1 MTKIFDDVPARMSLE
16 DDKKVNEVLPQ
27 FDNEMWF
34 LSILDSKQVVA
45 VQLAYTYAK
54 MNWPDV
60 AGAEYKTIYTLSELL
75 RQIDVEIETDD
86 ND

>member
-1 MTKIFDDVPARMSLE
+1 MTKIIDDVPARMSLE

-54 MNWPDV
+54 MGWPDV
-60 AGAEYKTIYTLSELL
+60 AGAEYKALYTLSEIL
-75 RQIDVEIETDD
+75 RQIDVEIETDG

>member
-1 MTKIFDDVPARMSLE
+1 MMDNVPARMSLE
-16 DDKKVNEVLPQ
+16 DDKRANEVLPQ

-54 MNWPDV
+54 MGWPDV
-60 AGAEYKTIYTLSELL
+60 AGAEYKALYTLSEIL

>member
-1 MTKIFDDVPARMSLE
+1 MMDNVPARMSLE
-16 DDKKVNEVLPQ
+16 DDKRANEVLPQ

-60 AGAEYKTIYTLSELL
+60 AGAEYKALYTLSEIL
-75 RQIDVEIETDD
+75 RQTDVEIETDD

>member
-1 MTKIFDDVPARMSLE
+1 MMDNVPARMSLE
-16 DDKKVNEVLPQ
+16 DDKRANEVLPQ

-60 AGAEYKTIYTLSELL
+60 AGAEYKALYTLSEIL

>member
-1 MTKIFDDVPARMSLE
+1 MMDNVPARMSLE
-16 DDKKVNEVLPQ
+16 DDKRANEVLPQ

-54 MNWPDV
+54 INWPDV
-60 AGAEYKTIYTLSELL
+60 AGAEYKALYTLSEIL

>member
-34 LSILDSKQVVA
+34 LSLLDSKQVVS

-54 MNWPDV
+54 MNWPDA

-75 RQIDVEIETDD
+75 RQIDVEIATDG

>member
-1 MTKIFDDVPARMSLE
+1 MTRITDDVPARMSLE
-16 DDKKVNEVLPQ
+16 DDKKTNEPLPQ

-34 LSILDSKQVVA
+34 LSLLDSKQVVS
-45 VQLAYTYAK
+45 VQLAYTYSK
-54 MNWPDV
+54 MGWPDV
-60 AGAEYKTIYTLSELL
+60 AGAEYKALYTLSEIL

>member
-16 DDKKVNEVLPQ
+16 DDKKANEPLPQ

-34 LSILDSKQVVA
+34 LSLLDSKQVVS

-54 MNWPDV
+54 MGWPDV
-60 AGAEYKTIYTLSELL
+60 AGAEYKALYTLSEIL

>member
-1 MTKIFDDVPARMSLE
+1 MTKVFDDVPARMSLE
-16 DDKKVNEVLPQ
+16 DDKKKPLPQ

-34 LSILDSKQVVA
+34 LSLLDSKQVVS

-60 AGAEYKTIYTLSELL
+60 AGAEYKALYTLSEIL
-75 RQIDVEIETDD
+75 RQIDVEIETDG

>member
-1 MTKIFDDVPARMSLE
+1 MTRLFDNVPARMSLE
-16 DDKKVNEVLPQ
+16 DEKKQEPVLPQ

-60 AGAEYKTIYTLSELL
+60 AGAEYKALYTLSEIL
-75 RQIDVEIETDD
+75 RQIDVEIETDG

>member
-1 MTKIFDDVPARMSLE
+1 MMDNVPARMSLE
-16 DDKKVNEVLPQ
+16 DDKRANEVLPQ

-54 MNWPDV
+54 MGWPDV
-60 AGAEYKTIYTLSELL
+60 AGAEYKALYTLSEIL
-75 RQIDVEIETDD
+75 RQIDVEIETDG